1 MHPAKFAFIATACLW
16 QTACGSIQQ
25 LENKAVCTLNSDR
38 AMVVSMWS
46 LFGIATDLRN
56 ADTAYICPPRPPAL
70 PASAP
75 ANPITR

>member
-1 MHPAKFAFIATACLW
+1 MHPAKFTLIATACLW

-46 LFGIATDLRN
+46 VFGIATDLRN
-56 ADTAYICPPRPPAL
+56 ADTLYICPPRPKTPTTTPAAST
-70 PASAP
+70 PA
-75 ANPITR
+75 R